1 MRRPGPSIWLG
12 AALLVSASAQAQDF
26 YRYVAR
32 DGRAVYT
39 NIVEQV
45 PVEQRERGKLD
56 LSRISLNSEIGAELD
71 RRFAEQHA
79 ELSASSYCR
88 MLFDASAQGP
98 LRRAWE
104 EYAPLIVCGGLLLAF
119 LLFTPSAL
127 RRFGAPVWAKTLMMA
142 IPSLALGGLITF
154 TMAQTNKAL
163 AELKQRVKPCASE
176 TFAELGREPDALL
189 RRSRLVGSLQRE
201 VARLQGA
208 ADPGSAALDER
219 ARESLGP

>member
-1 MRRPGPSIWLG
+1 MRRAIQSTWIS
-12 AALLVSASAQAQDF
+12 AALLVSAPAQAQDF

-32 DGRAVYT
+32 NGRAVYT

-45 PVEQRERGKLD
+45 PLEQREHAKLD
-56 LSRISLNSEIGAELD
+56 LSHISLNTEIGAELN

-88 MLFDASAQGP
+88 MLFDAAAQGP

-104 EYAPLIVCGGLLLAF
+104 EFAPLIVCGGLLLAF

-142 IPSLALGGLITF
+142 IPSLAVGGLITF
-154 TMAQTNKAL
+154 TMMQTNKAL
-163 AELKQRVKPCASE
+163 AELKRRVKPCAGE
-176 TFAELGREPDALL
+176 TFAALAREPDALVQ
-189 RRSRLVGSLQRE
+189 RSRLVSELQRQIAT
-201 VARLQGA
+201 VHGA
-208 ADPGSAALDER
+208 ADLSWDSQDER
-219 ARESLGP
+219 AGELFRP